1 MKSVPARD
9 RKKKL
14 VRSVE
19 EIPEFRSPLEE
30 SEWWDEHELA
40 DDQWETGSEVEAEFS
55 RLIGI
60 RRKQPAR

>member
-19 EIPEFRSPLEE
+19 QIPEFKSPLEE
-30 SEWWDEHELA
+30 SDWWDEHELA
-40 DDQWETGSEVEAEFS
+40 DDQ
-55 RLIGI
+55 
-60 RRKQPAR
+60 